1 MSPSDQQK
9 DMMLS
14 QIESLIGLDE
24 VAQFSLTVHAF
35 HLEFSLTS
43 WAFAVGLLYFYTMHV
58 LNNDRLPYNIQAT
71 CITCSKIFTLL
82 LASSILLC
90 NCKFCC
96 TQYTFSACCVL
107 FFYVLKI

>member
-35 HLEFSLTS
+35 HLELM
-43 WAFAVGLLYFYTMHV
+43 YRIIHV
-58 LNNDRLPYNIQAT
+58 LDNDRLPYNIQAT
-71 CITCSKIFTLL
+71 CITCSKIFTLV

-107 FFYVLKI
+107 FF